1 MEIKKEERQYSGRL
15 QMSVA
20 YSSDSECLA
29 VTLVRAENLQSPA
42 RKCKAINPVAFVH
55 LLPHRGYVLSHVSC
69 LICGRRRVA
78 VTRHWIICLLYVSQT
93 VRNVTHLTED
103 TWGASPTRLLV
114 TFGEE
119 PSVSRT

>member
-1 MEIKKEERQYSGRL
+1 MILHKLYYSFQVEIKKEERQYSGRL

-55 LLPHRGYVLSHVSC
+55 LLPHRGYVMLHGSSF
-69 LICGRRRVA
+69 ICGRQRVA
-78 VTRHWIICLLYVSQT
+78 VTRHWMICLVYVSQRL
-93 VRNVTHLTED
+93 RNVTRLTED
-103 TWGASPTRLLV
+103 TLGATCL
-114 TFGEE
+114 
-119 PSVSRT
+119 